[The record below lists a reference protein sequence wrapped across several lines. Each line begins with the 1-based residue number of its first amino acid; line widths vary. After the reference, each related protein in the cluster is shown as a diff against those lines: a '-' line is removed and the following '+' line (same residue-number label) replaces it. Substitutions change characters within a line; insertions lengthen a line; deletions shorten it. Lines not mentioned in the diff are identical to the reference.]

1 MTAPERVYLHI
12 GLHKTGTTYL
22 QNVLRANREGMR
34 AQQVEFTGGPG
45 EPVQAFAVWDLQG
58 RRPRGAADRRIAG
71 SWDALVEAVNACG
84 LPSALISEERLS
96 VSNLKQ
102 ARKAVTSFS
111 DSEVHVV
118 VTVRD
123 LGRVVV
129 SAWQEEVKND
139 QTWTWEQ
146 FVAAVKDPEQRGR
159 QPGAGVLAA
168 TGSVTRI
175 LQTWEASVPAERIHI
190 ITVPASGTPP
200 DVLLERYASVVGFDA
215 SRLTEQPVW
224 GNETVGVAATEV
236 IRRLNDRFE
245 GRLNQR
251 AYDRVVKFT
260 LVQMLAKRTEPVRF
274 SLPPEELGWV
284 TERAEAL
291 VAYVRTR
298 GYPVTGDLD
307 ELRPRLREP
316 ARRPDD
322 ATESELLEA
331 SLDALALLAE
341 RYATTWW
348 VRRAPDLDEQHSR
361 TGDLA
366 SKARGVI
373 FRGQRSAATLVDRS
387 PAAAKALGLVMKVPR
402 SDAWQGTQKGAGQ
415 GPLGRRCSP
424 RPPAWA
430 TCREG
435 RRASTGLSAM
445 WPFPGGG
452 AQTVSPRHHRLPEVV
467 VAQAIRPLDQPAPRA
482 ATGRCR

>member
-1 MTAPERVYLHI
+1 MTAPKRVYLHI

-58 RRPRGAADRRIAG
+58 RRPRGAADKRIAG

-84 LPSALISEERLS
+84 LPSALVSEERLS

-139 QTWTWEQ
+139 RTWTWEQ
-146 FVAAVKDPEQRGR
+146 FVAAVKDPEQVAANPARGFWMR
-159 QPGAGVLAA
+159 QDLP
-168 TGSVTRI
+168 RI

-215 SRLTEQPVW
+215 ALLTEQPVW

-291 VAYVRTR
+291 IAYVRTR

-348 VRRAPDLDEQHSR
+348 VRRAPGLDEQHSR

-387 PAAAKALGLVMKVPR
+387 PAAAKALGWVMKAR
-402 SDAWQGTQKGAGQ
+402 GRTRGKGRKKSQGK
-415 GPLGRRCSP
+415 
-424 RPPAWA
+424 
-430 TCREG
+430 
-435 RRASTGLSAM
+435 
-445 WPFPGGG
+445 
-452 AQTVSPRHHRLPEVV
+452 
-467 VAQAIRPLDQPAPRA
+467 AP
-482 ATGRCR
+482 